1 MWETAAVAVNVLL
14 MLLLLLLLLLLPYGS
29 VIASRARSA
38 HQCSLLELCRL
49 LMLDVTLSGL
59 TPSLQHMKMVSGT
72 VDLKMNEA

>member
-29 VIASRARSA
+29 VIASRTRSA
-38 HQCSLLELCRL
+38 HQCSLIELCRL

-59 TPSLQHMKMVSGT
+59 IRPFKAFYGLTG
-72 VDLKMNEA
+72 